1 VRTLLATAR
10 SAFAHHWLIFV
21 YLVLLMTGFNFLA
34 HGSQDLYPTFLTSQ
48 LKFSPSL
55 VTITTV
61 VANCG
66 ALIGGILVGYFSTF
80 FGRRLSIIV
89 ILIVGAAL
97 IPAYVLPR
105 NVTIIAGVFFQQ
117 FCVQGAW
124 GVVPI
129 YLLELSPERSRSFVV
144 GTSYQLG
151 NLISAASST
160 IEATGAQHFPLHI
173 SSNGSD
179 QNTYDYGKVMG
190 IALACIYI
198 YLLIVVLLGPEKRN
212 IDETKDRNRTTAEI
226 QLEAPE
232 GGETVPKA

>member
-1 VRTLLATAR
+1 M
-10 SAFAHHWLIFV
+10 S
-21 YLVLLMTGFNFLA
+21 GFNFLS

-48 LKFSPSL
+48 LKFSESL

-66 ALIGGILVGYFSTF
+66 AIVGGILIGYFSTF

-89 ILIVGAAL
+89 AL
-97 IPAYVLPR
+97 IIGAVLIPTYVLPR
-105 NVTIIAGVFFQQ
+105 DTTIMAGAFFQQ

-129 YLLELSPERSRSFVV
+129 YLLELSPEQYRSFVV

-160 IEATGAQHFPLHI
+160 IEATAGQHFPLYT
-173 SSNGSD
+173 SSKASG
-179 QNTYDYGKVMG
+179 QNVYDYGKVMA
-190 IALACIYI
+190 IFLACVYI
-198 YLLIVVLLGPEKRN
+198 YLLVIVLIGPEKRN
-212 IDETKDRNRTTAEI
+212 IDETKDLSKNNGEMK
-226 QLEAPE
+226 LETLKND
-232 GGETVPKA
+232 ETLLQV